1 VGSTLRLPEKRKP
14 RKDQEAMMKLFKV
27 VICTM
32 MIALF
37 LVGGTAFQGNQA
49 MAAGKEAKEVEI
61 FGTVQ
66 NSPNGFVI
74 MSEGKQYRLEG
85 QDLSNMKGKMV
96 TVKGTVTEEGG
107 KRVLNVTS
115 AAAKE

>member
-1 VGSTLRLPEKRKP
+1 
-14 RKDQEAMMKLFKV
+14 MKLFKA

-32 MIALF
+32 MMVLF
-37 LVGGTAFQGNQA
+37 LVAGPAFLGTQA
-49 MAAGKEAKEVEI
+49 VAAGKEPKQVEI

-74 MSEGKQYRLEG
+74 MSEGKSYRIEG
-85 QDLSNMKGKMV
+85 QDLSKMKGKMV

-107 KRVLNVTS
+107 KRVINVTS
-115 AAAKE
+115 STAKE

>member
-1 VGSTLRLPEKRKP
+1 
-14 RKDQEAMMKLFKV
+14 MKLFRAL
-27 VICTM
+27 ICMM
-32 MIALF
+32 MIAFF
-37 LVGGTAFQGNQA
+37 LVAGAAFQGNQA

-85 QDLSNMKGKMV
+85 QDLSSMKGKMV

-107 KRVLNVTS
+107 KRVLKVTS

>member
-1 VGSTLRLPEKRKP
+1 LQLPEKSKP
-14 RKDQEAMMKLFKV
+14 TKIQEAMMKLFKV

-37 LVGGTAFQGNQA
+37 LVAGTPFQGNQA

-66 NSPNGFVI
+66 NSPNGFVM

-85 QDLSNMKGKMV
+85 QDLSSMKGKMV

>member
-1 VGSTLRLPEKRKP
+1 
-14 RKDQEAMMKLFKV
+14 MKQFKAL
-27 VICTM
+27 ICM
-32 MIALF
+32 VMIVLF
-37 LVGGTAFQGNQA
+37 LVAGTAFQGNQA

-74 MSEGKQYRLEG
+74 MSEGKQYRLVG
-85 QDLSNMKGKMV
+85 QDLSSMKGKMV

-107 KRVLNVTS
+107 KRVLSVTS
-115 AAAKE
+115 AKVK

>member
-1 VGSTLRLPEKRKP
+1 
-14 RKDQEAMMKLFKV
+14 
-27 VICTM
+27 
-32 MIALF
+32 
-37 LVGGTAFQGNQA
+37 
-49 MAAGKEAKEVEI
+49 
-61 FGTVQ
+61 
-66 NSPNGFVI
+66 

-85 QDLSNMKGKMV
+85 QDLSSMKGKMV

>member
-1 VGSTLRLPEKRKP
+1 
-14 RKDQEAMMKLFKV
+14 MKLFKV
-27 VICTM
+27 LMCTV

-37 LVGGTAFQGNQA
+37 LVGGTAFQLNQA

-74 MSEGKQYRLEG
+74 MSEGKSYRIEG
-85 QDLSNMKGKMV
+85 QDLSKMKGKMV

-107 KRVLNVTS
+107 KRVINVTS
-115 AAAKE
+115 STAKE

>member
-1 VGSTLRLPEKRKP
+1 
-14 RKDQEAMMKLFKV
+14 MKQFKAL
-27 VICTM
+27 ICM
-32 MIALF
+32 VMIVLF
-37 LVGGTAFQGNQA
+37 LVAGTAFQGNQA

-74 MSEGKQYRLEG
+74 MSEGKQYRLAG
-85 QDLSNMKGKMV
+85 QDLSSMKGKMV

-115 AAAKE
+115 AKEK

>member
-1 VGSTLRLPEKRKP
+1 
-14 RKDQEAMMKLFKV
+14 MKLFKV
-27 VICTM
+27 LMCTV

-37 LVGGTAFQGNQA
+37 LVGGTAFQVNQA

-74 MSEGKQYRLEG
+74 MSEGKQYRIEG
-85 QDLSNMKGKMV
+85 QDLSSMKGKMV
-96 TVKGTVTEEGG
+96 TVKGTISEEGG
-107 KRVLNVTS
+107 KRVVNVTS
-115 AAAKE
+115 AAEKE

>member
-1 VGSTLRLPEKRKP
+1 
-14 RKDQEAMMKLFKV
+14 MKLFRAL
-27 VICTM
+27 ICMM
-32 MIALF
+32 MIAFF
-37 LVGGTAFQGNQA
+37 LVSGTAFLGNQA

-85 QDLSNMKGKMV
+85 QDLSSMKGKMV

-107 KRVLNVTS
+107 KRVINVTS

>member
-1 VGSTLRLPEKRKP
+1 MVTSEKRKP
-14 RKDQEAMMKLFKV
+14 RKEQEATMKLFRAL
-27 VICTM
+27 ICM
-32 MIALF
+32 IMIALF
-37 LVGGTAFQGNQA
+37 LVTGTAFQGNQA

-85 QDLSNMKGKMV
+85 QDLSSMKGKMV
-96 TVKGTVTEEGG
+96 TIKGTVTEEGG